1 MISFVHR
8 IKKLMSITYAGETKV
23 FPAFFYRSKFIR
35 MNLEQPYLLNLSTE
49 TNIPDGKKEKKSRC

>member
-1 MISFVHR
+1 MI
-8 IKKLMSITYAGETKV
+8 SITYAGKIKV

-49 TNIPDGKKEKKSRC
+49 TNIPDGKKEKKP